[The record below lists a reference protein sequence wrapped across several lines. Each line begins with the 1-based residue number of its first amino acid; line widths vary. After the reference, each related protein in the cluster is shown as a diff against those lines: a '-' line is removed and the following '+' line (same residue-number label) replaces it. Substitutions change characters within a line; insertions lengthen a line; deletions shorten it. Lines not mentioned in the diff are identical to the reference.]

1 MREIELSFPLISPD
15 WDFALWAVLIGIAG
29 FGFWADSTRL
39 GKQIS
44 GVGIMLVIAMI
55 FGNFGVIPHAAPAYD
70 VVWNF
75 LVPTA
80 VPLLLL
86 KANLRRIIPET
97 GPMLGA
103 YFLGVAGTLVGAVL
117 GLMVLP
123 MGSAGPDLAGI
134 LSATYIGGSMNFA
147 AVAEALEF
155 TESTLLTATLAADN
169 VVGTLHILV
178 VVLIPSVAILRRWI
192 PSPIV
197 ENPHTMMHDE
207 VTADDEVLP
216 YNLVHICLAL
226 TISLAI
232 GAVGYGVADI
242 LNIPNFGILFITAIT
257 LVVANVF
264 HNQLENLHGAFETGM
279 LMMYIFFATI
289 GAGADVAVMLEAGV
303 MIFAYAS
310 FIVITHVIV
319 LILGAKLFGMDL
331 AEIVVAS
338 LACIGGPVA
347 PAAISASRGWRTLVT
362 PGIMVGILGYAIA
375 NFIGVGLASLL
386 AQ

>member
-1 MREIELSFPLISPD
+1 MTFPLISPD
-15 WDFALWAVLIGIAG
+15 WDFALWAVLIGVAG
-29 FGFWADSTRL
+29 FGFWADSTRI
-39 GKQIS
+39 GKQVS
-44 GVGIMLVIAMI
+44 GIGIMLVIAMLL
-55 FGNFGVIPHAAPAYD
+55 GNFGVIPHAAPAYET
-70 VVWNF
+70 VWSF
-75 LVPTA
+75 LVPAA

-103 YFLGVAGTLVGAVL
+103 YFLGVAGTLIGAVV
-117 GLMVLP
+117 GLWILP
-123 MGSAGPDLAGI
+123 MGSVGPDLAGI

-155 TESTLLTATLAADN
+155 TEATLLTAALAADN
-169 VVGTLHILV
+169 VVGTLHILI

-197 ENPHTMMHDE
+197 ETSEAPMHDE
-207 VTADDEVLP
+207 ITANNEAIP
-216 YNLVHICLAL
+216 YNPAHICLAL

-232 GAVGYGVADI
+232 GAIGYGIASV
-242 LNIPNFGILFITAIT
+242 LNIPNYGILFITAIT
-257 LVVANVF
+257 LLVANVF

-289 GAGADVAVMLEAGV
+289 GAGADVGVMIEAGV
-303 MIFAYAS
+303 MVFVYAS
-310 FIVITHVIV
+310 FIIITHLIVI
-319 LILGAKLFGMDL
+319 ILGAKLFKMDL
-331 AEIVVAS
+331 AEIVIAS

-362 PGIMVGILGYAIA
+362 PGLMVGILGYAIA
-375 NFIGVGLASLL
+375 NFVGVGLASLL
-386 AQ
+386 AP

>member
-1 MREIELSFPLISPD
+1 MTLPLISPD
-15 WDFALWAVLIGIAG
+15 WDFALWAVLIGVAG
-29 FGFWADSTRL
+29 FGFWADSTRI

-44 GVGIMLVIAMI
+44 GVGIMLVIAMLL
-55 FGNFGVIPHAAPAYD
+55 GNFGVIPHAAPAYG
-70 VVWNF
+70 VVWSF
-75 LVPTA
+75 LVPAA

-103 YFLGVAGTLVGAVL
+103 YFLGVAGTLIGAVI
-117 GLMVLP
+117 GLWVLP

-155 TESTLLTATLAADN
+155 KEATLLTAALAADN

-197 ENPHTMMHDE
+197 ENSDPSMHDE
-207 VTADDEVLP
+207 LAADDEVIP
-216 YNLVHICLAL
+216 FNPIHICLAL
-226 TISLAI
+226 TISLTI
-232 GAVGYGVADI
+232 GAIGYGVAGALD
-242 LNIPNFGILFITAIT
+242 IPNYGILFITALT
-257 LVVANVF
+257 LLVANVF

-279 LMMYIFFATI
+279 LMMYICFATI
-289 GAGADVAVMLEAGV
+289 GAGADVGVMIEAGV
-303 MIFAYAS
+303 MIFVYAS
-310 FIVITHVIV
+310 FIIITHLIVIV
-319 LILGAKLFGMDL
+319 LGAKLFKMDL
-331 AEIVVAS
+331 AEIVIAS

-362 PGIMVGILGYAIA
+362 PGLMVGILGYAIA

-386 AQ
+386 S

>member
-1 MREIELSFPLISPD
+1 MTFPLISPD
-15 WDFALWAVLIGIAG
+15 WDFALWAVLIGVAG
-29 FGFWADSTRL
+29 FGFWADSTRI
-39 GKQIS
+39 GKQVS
-44 GVGIMLVIAMI
+44 GIGIMLVIAMLL
-55 FGNFGVIPHAAPAYD
+55 GNFGVIPHAAPAYET
-70 VVWNF
+70 VWSF
-75 LVPTA
+75 LVPAA

-103 YFLGVAGTLVGAVL
+103 YFLGVSGTLIGAVI
-117 GLMVLP
+117 GLWIFP
-123 MGSAGPDLAGI
+123 MGDLGPDLAGI

-155 TESTLLTATLAADN
+155 TEATLLTAALAADN

-197 ENPHTMMHDE
+197 ETSEAPMHDE
-207 VTADDEVLP
+207 IAANEEVIP
-216 YNLVHICLAL
+216 FNPAHICLAL
-226 TISLAI
+226 TISLVIGAI
-232 GAVGYGVADI
+232 GYGIATI

-257 LVVANVF
+257 LLVANVF

-279 LMMYIFFATI
+279 MMMYIFFATI
-289 GAGADVAVMLEAGV
+289 GAGADVAVMIDAGV
-303 MIFAYAS
+303 MIFVYAS
-310 FIVITHVIV
+310 FIILTHLVVI
-319 LILGAKLFGMDL
+319 ILGAKLFKMDL
-331 AEIVVAS
+331 AEIVIAS

-362 PGIMVGILGYAIA
+362 PGLMVGILGYAIA
-375 NFIGVGLASLL
+375 NFIGVGLANLL
-386 AQ
+386 A

>member
-1 MREIELSFPLISPD
+1 MAFPLISPD
-15 WDFALWAVLIGIAG
+15 WDFALWAVLIGVAS

-39 GKQIS
+39 GKQVS
-44 GVGIMLVIAMI
+44 GIGIMLVIAMLL
-55 FGNFGVIPHAAPAYD
+55 GNFGVIPHSAPAYG
-70 VVWNF
+70 VVWSY

-103 YFLGVAGTLVGAVL
+103 YFLGVAGTLTGAVI
-117 GLMVLP
+117 GLWVLP
-123 MGSAGPDLAGI
+123 MGAPGPDLAGI

-155 TESTLLTATLAADN
+155 TEPTLLTAALAADN

-197 ENPHTMMHDE
+197 ETANAPVHDE
-207 VTADDEVLP
+207 LTADDEVLP
-216 YNLVHICLAL
+216 YQPAHICLAL
-226 TISLAI
+226 TISMSISAI
-232 GAVGYGVADI
+232 GYGIATA

-257 LVVANVF
+257 LLVANVF
-264 HNQLENLHGAFETGM
+264 HKQLENLHGGFETGM

-289 GAGADVAVMLEAGV
+289 GAGADIAVMIEAGV
-303 MIFAYAS
+303 MVFIYAS
-310 FIVITHVIV
+310 FIIITHLVVIV
-319 LILGAKLFGMDL
+319 LGAKLFRMDL
-331 AEIVVAS
+331 AEIVIAS
-338 LACIGGPVA
+338 LACIGGPVT

-362 PGIMVGILGYAIA
+362 PGLMVGILGYAIA

-386 AQ
+386 AS

>member
-1 MREIELSFPLISPD
+1 MTFPLISPD

-29 FGFWADSTRL
+29 FGFWADSTGI
-39 GKQIS
+39 GKRVS
-44 GVGIMLVIAMI
+44 GVGIMLVAAMI
-55 FGNFGVIPHAAPAYD
+55 LGNFGVIPHVAPAYD
-70 VVWNF
+70 VVWGF

-103 YFLGVAGTLVGAVL
+103 YFLAVVGTLSGAVL
-117 GLMVLP
+117 GLLVLP
-123 MGSAGPDLAGI
+123 MGNAGPDLAGI

-155 TESTLLTATLAADN
+155 NESTLLTAALAADN

-178 VVLIPSVAILRRWI
+178 VVLIPSVLILRKWI

-197 ENPHTMMHDE
+197 ETSVAPAHGETDTE
-207 VTADDEVLP
+207 DVTLP
-216 YNLVHICLAL
+216 FKPGHICLAL

-232 GAVGYGVADI
+232 GAIGYAI
-242 LNIPNFGILFITAIT
+242 AAALNIPNFGILFITAIT
-257 LVVANVF
+257 LLVANLF
-264 HNQLENLHGAFETGM
+264 HHQLENLQGAFETGL

-289 GAGADVAVMLEAGV
+289 GAGADVAVMLETGV

-310 FIVITHVIV
+310 FIIITHLIVI
-319 LILGAKLFGMDL
+319 ILGAKLFKMDL
-331 AEIVVAS
+331 AEIVIAS
-338 LACIGGPVA
+338 LACIGGPVTPVA
-347 PAAISASRGWRTLVT
+347 IAAARGWQNLVT

-375 NFIGVGLASLL
+375 NFIGVGLAHLL
-386 AQ
+386 A

>member
-1 MREIELSFPLISPD
+1 MTFPLISPD
-15 WDFALWAVLIGIAG
+15 WDFALWAVLIAVAG
-29 FGFWADSTRL
+29 FGFWADSTRI

-44 GVGIMLVIAMI
+44 GIGIMLVLAMLL
-55 FGNFGVIPHAAPAYD
+55 GNFGVIPFAAPTYE
-70 VVWNF
+70 VVWGF
-75 LVPTA
+75 LVPAA

-103 YFLGVAGTLVGAVL
+103 YFLGVTGTLIGAVI
-117 GLMVLP
+117 GLWILP
-123 MGSAGPDLAGI
+123 VGSAGPDLAGI

-155 TESTLLTATLAADN
+155 KEATLLTAALAADN

-197 ENPHTMMHDE
+197 ETSSPAMHDE
-207 VTADDEVLP
+207 IAADDEVIP
-216 YNLVHICLAL
+216 FNPVHL
-226 TISLAI
+226 TIGAI
-232 GAVGYGVADI
+232 GYGIAAV
-242 LNIPNFGILFITAIT
+242 LNIPNYGILFITAIT
-257 LVVANVF
+257 LLVANVF
-264 HNQLENLHGAFETGM
+264 HQQLENLHGAFETGM

-289 GAGADVAVMLEAGV
+289 GAGADVRVMIEAGV
-303 MIFAYAS
+303 MIFVYAS
-310 FIVITHVIV
+310 FIIITHLIVI
-319 LILGAKLFGMDL
+319 ILGAKLFKMDL
-331 AEIVVAS
+331 AEIVIAS

-362 PGIMVGILGYAIA
+362 PGLMVGILGYAIA

-386 AQ
+386 A